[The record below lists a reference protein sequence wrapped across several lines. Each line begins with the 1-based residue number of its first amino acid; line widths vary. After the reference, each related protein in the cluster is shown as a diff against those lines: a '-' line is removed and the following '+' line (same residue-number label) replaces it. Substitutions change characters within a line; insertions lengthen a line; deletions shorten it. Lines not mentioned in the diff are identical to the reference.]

1 MGPTGQGAG
10 TRTVHFVGS
19 FPAES
24 TDVAMKAMLDSAGA
38 RLRTLPT
45 GETRRYEFYIQ
56 PIIEDLVTQGVL
68 AVKKPGTWR
77 SSRDRTIHR
86 VARGAELRGD
96 SMDLGY
102 LREAEEA
109 LPIFRE
115 LRGVRELPGLALQIG
130 MPTDFTLAFVAMG
143 AAGLRRHRRAFFDA
157 TVREI
162 AAVRALAGDDVV
174 VQLEAT
180 AELVLTARAQ
190 PSHRLVDRALGL
202 GEGIA
207 ALAAAAPEGTRFGV
221 HLCLGSLRNK
231 ARGKLRDAR
240 PLVDLA
246 NSVVRHW
253 PQGRILQF
261 VHGPVAAGDIP
272 PSADPEFYAP
282 LADLALAAGTDFY
295 AGLVHDVPTEAQQL
309 KTLRT
314 LENAL
319 GRPVDGVACAC
330 GLGRRPRP
338 VADVL
343 MARAEVLAAATESG
357 TQR

>member
-1 MGPTGQGAG
+1 MGSTRQGAD
-10 TRTVHFVGS
+10 TRAVHFVGS

-24 TDVAMKAMLDSAGA
+24 TEVAMRAMLDSAGA

-56 PIIEDLVTQGVL
+56 PIIEDLVARGVL
-68 AVKKPGTWR
+68 AVKKPGSWR
-77 SSRDRTIHR
+77 SSRERTIHR
-86 VARGAELRGD
+86 APRGTELSGAGL
-96 SMDLGY
+96 DLGY

-109 LPIFRE
+109 LPLLRE
-115 LRGVRELPGLALQIG
+115 LRGERELPDLALQIG
-130 MPTDFTLAFVAMG
+130 MPTDFTLTFIAMG
-143 AAGLRRHRRAFFDA
+143 ASGVRRHRRAFFDA
-157 TVREI
+157 TVRDITAMRE
-162 AAVRALAGDDVV
+162 LAGDDIV

-180 AELVLTARAQ
+180 AELVLMSKTQ
-190 PSHRLVDRALGL
+190 PLHRLIDRALGL

-231 ARGKLRDAR
+231 ARGRLRNAR

-253 PQGRILQF
+253 PRGRALEF

-272 PSADPEFYAP
+272 PSTKAEFYAP
-282 LADLALAAGTDFY
+282 LAELSLGAGTDFY
-295 AGLVHDVPTEAQQL
+295 AGLVHDLPTASQQSH
-309 KTLRT
+309 TLRVI
-314 LENAL
+314 ENAL

-338 VADVL
+338 VADEL
-343 MARAEVLAAATESG
+343 MARAQLLAASGATDD
-357 TQR
+357 

>member
-1 MGPTGQGAG
+1 MGATRQGTG

-24 TDVAMKAMLDSAGA
+24 TDVAMRAMLESAGP

-86 VARGAELRGD
+86 AARGADLLGGC
-96 SMDLGY
+96 MDLGY
-102 LREAEEA
+102 LREAREA
-109 LPIFRE
+109 LPI
-115 LRGVRELPGLALQIG
+115 LRGLRGRCESPGLALQIG
-130 MPTDFTLAFVAMG
+130 MPTDFTLTFIAMG
-143 AAGLRRHRRAFFDA
+143 ATGLRRYRRAFFDA
-157 TVREI
+157 TVRDITAIRE
-162 AAVRALAGDDVV
+162 LAGDDVV

-180 AELVLTARAQ
+180 AELVLMAGAQ

-231 ARGKLRDAR
+231 ARGKLRNAR

-272 PSADPEFYAP
+272 PPTEPEFYAP
-282 LADLALAAGTDFY
+282 FGDLALAADTDFY
-295 AGLVHDVPTEAQQL
+295 AGLVHDVPTEAQQSQ
-309 KTLRT
+309 TLQV

-338 VADVL
+338 VADEL
-343 MARAEVLAAATESG
+343 MARATVLAAGA
-357 TQR
+357 

>member
-1 MGPTGQGAG
+1 M
-10 TRTVHFVGS
+10 RKVHFVGS

-24 TDVAMKAMLDSAGA
+24 TDVAMRAMLDSAGA

-56 PIIEDLVTQGVL
+56 PIIEDLVAQGVL

-86 VARGAELRGD
+86 VARGTELPGGT
-96 SMDLGY
+96 MDLGY
-102 LREAEEA
+102 RREAEEA
-109 LPIFRE
+109 LPIVRALRAERE
-115 LRGVRELPGLALQIG
+115 SPRLALQIG
-130 MPTDFTLAFVAMG
+130 MPTDFTLTFIAMG
-143 AAGLRRHRRAFFDA
+143 AAGLRRHRAAFREA
-157 TVREI
+157 TVRDI
-162 AAVRALAGDDVV
+162 AAIRELAGDDVV

-180 AELVLTARAQ
+180 AELVLMARAQ
-190 PSHRLVDRALGL
+190 PMHRLVDRALGL

-231 ARGKLRDAR
+231 ARGRLRDAR

-253 PQGRILQF
+253 PQGRVLQF
-261 VHGPVAAGDIP
+261 VHGPFAAGDIP
-272 PSADPEFYAP
+272 PSAESGFYAP
-282 LADLALAAGTDFY
+282 LADLALGAGTDFY
-295 AGLVHDVPTEAQQL
+295 AGLVHDVPTEAQQAQ
-309 KTLRT
+309 TLRVI
-314 LENAL
+314 EDAL
-319 GRPVDGVACAC
+319 GRRVDGVACAC

-338 VADVL
+338 VADEL
-343 MARAEVLAAATESG
+343 MARAQVLAASD
-357 TQR
+357 